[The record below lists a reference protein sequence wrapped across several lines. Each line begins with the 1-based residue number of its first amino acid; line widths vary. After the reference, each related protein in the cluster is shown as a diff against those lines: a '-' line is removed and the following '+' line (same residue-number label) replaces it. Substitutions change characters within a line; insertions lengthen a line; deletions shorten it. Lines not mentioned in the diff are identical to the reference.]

1 MDIGIVTSIE
11 INHKPVEKT
20 RKGVEV
26 CVKIETP
33 PGDAPKMFDR
43 HFGYEDELVSKVSYW
58 NSYCLHWLLWLID
71 TILDKQ
77 RFYRYHEEVF

>member
-1 MDIGIVTSIE
+1 MDIGIVTSLE

-33 PGDAPKMFDR
+33 PGEAPKMFDR
-43 HFGYEDELVSKVSYW
+43 HFGYEDELVSKVS
-58 NSYCLHWLLWLID
+58 C
-71 TILDKQ
+71 
-77 RFYRYHEEVF
+77 